1 MLCLFAR
8 LLYDMWNL
16 LIIINHIGSIY
27 CRPFLSNLRIFY
39 SHIPLYL
46 LNERRDQI
54 LKAIFPLDRFIQTL
68 VSKRDKIESDYDMY
82 TPAMI

>member
-1 MLCLFAR
+1 MRYVA
-8 LLYDMWNL
+8 NL

-27 CRPFLSNLRIFY
+27 CRPFLSNLRVFY
-39 SHIPLYL
+39 SHIPRYL

-68 VSKRDKIESDYDMY
+68 VSKRHEIESDYDLN
-82 TPAMI
+82 TQALI